1 MIIKV
6 QFHLESQNFSDP
18 SVEKSVIED
27 LLRSS
32 VRESLSIKGS
42 NLKCN
47 NDDLYA
53 KTKNFR
59 QLLLHLKELEAIPV
73 TNERV
78 LETMRT
84 GIKKE

>member
-32 VRESLSIKGS
+32 VRESLSIKGN

-47 NDDLYA
+47 NDDLFT